1 MYKSTRNHV
10 SRTNHPRNPSPPSRG
25 QEHRQDVPKDSGQ
38 AKRPGRID
46 CRRAAKTNGF
56 NRPNDISEKLTAF
69 LGVEPGTQM
78 SRSDVTKFVNAY
90 IADKNLKAP
99 PPNGRN
105 IVLDDKLRDLLE
117 PGEQQVTFL
126 NLQRFL
132 SKHII
137 KKST

>member
-1 MYKSTRNHV
+1 MSLEQITQEIQALRVEVKSIAKMCR
-10 SRTNHPRNPSPPSRG
+10 
-25 QEHRQDVPKDSGQ
+25 KIQ
-38 AKRPGRID
+38 AKQNDPDGSIAAER
-46 CRRAAKTNGF
+46 AKTNGF

-137 KKST
+137 KKSA

>member
-1 MYKSTRNHV
+1 MSDAPERPERLLTFR
-10 SRTNHPRNPSPPSRG
+10 
-25 QEHRQDVPKDSGQ
+25 SGGWLL
-38 AKRPGRID
+38 A
-46 CRRAAKTNGF
+46 
-56 NRPNDISEKLTAF
+56 LTAF